1 MEKLVN
7 RSRDLLWSCDVAVCD
22 PVMGDDGK
30 LVNYIILVGNL
41 DCNLLASSNLVHLHA
56 AVFSVVLVVLT

>member
-1 MEKLVN
+1 
-7 RSRDLLWSCDVAVCD
+7 
-22 PVMGDDGK
+22 MGDDGK

-41 DCNLLASSNLVHLHA
+41 DCNLLACSNLVHLHA